1 MTPTGRRRLK
11 RDVVVSVARIVGATL
26 ASTPFLF
33 AGARAETV
41 TSGFNSTGSVGYSSN
56 PYLLQE
62 TRGGVL
68 RGEVSLSPSVEAK
81 TARSSLSV
89 SSNIVFTKFSAQYR
103 DAVNLSTL
111 VGYTNTLTRQLSLR
125 AGMSITSALGGT
137 TARDRIFDPA
147 APTDVVPNEPDITLV
162 GFQSRT
168 TRVQGSAALSFAIDN
183 KNSLTLAYN
192 GGVVRLPG
200 SRGRSEYANF
210 SQSASYSRVL
220 NSRLSGGGSV
230 NVSRVNYF
238 GGSLGDAVIISPS
251 VNASLRLASK
261 WTLSGGIG
269 FSTSRINVVG
279 GELTSTNLSGSLSAC
294 RSDSRTNFCLNGSR
308 STGGSSF
315 NGIRT
320 TSSIGTSYS
329 YKINGRDT
337 ITASGGYSRSS
348 TPQFSSLRSTT
359 YLSGTTTYARRFSS
373 QISGQLRGGFTRS
386 TFEGTRSNAF
396 ASIGINY
403 NFGDR

>member
-1 MTPTGRRRLK
+1 MEQN
-11 RDVVVSVARIVGATL
+11 VAVSVTRIVAAML
-26 ASTPFLF
+26 AATPFLF
-33 AGARAETV
+33 TAARAGTV
-41 TSGFNSTGSVGYSSN
+41 TSGFDAAGSVGYSTN
-56 PYLLQE
+56 PYLLKD
-62 TRGGVL
+62 TKGGVL
-68 RGEVSLSPSVEAK
+68 RGEVSLSPSVEEK
-81 TARSSLSV
+81 TARSSLRV
-89 SSNIVFTKFSAQYR
+89 SSNIVFTKFSGQYR

-137 TARDRIFDPA
+137 TIRDRIFDPA
-147 APTDVVPNEPDITLV
+147 APTDVVPNNPDITLV

-183 KNSLTLAYN
+183 KNSLTLGYN
-192 GGVVRLPG
+192 GGVDRSPG
-200 SRGRSEYANF
+200 SSGRSEYSNI

-220 NSRLSGGGSV
+220 NPRLSGGASV
-230 NVSRVNYF
+230 SVARINYF
-238 GGSLGDAVIISPS
+238 GGPLGDAVIISPS
-251 VNASLRLASK
+251 VNASVRLESK

-269 FSTSRINVVG
+269 FSSSRVNVVG
-279 GELTSTNLSGSLSAC
+279 GTLTSTDLSGSLSAC
-294 RSDSRTNFCLNGSR
+294 RVDARTDFCLNGSR

-320 TSSIGTSYS
+320 TSSLGVSYS

-337 ITASGGYSRSS
+337 ISASGGYSRSS

-373 QISGQLRGGFTRS
+373 QISGQLTGGFTRS

-396 ASIGINY
+396 VSIGINY
-403 NFGDR
+403 KFGNR